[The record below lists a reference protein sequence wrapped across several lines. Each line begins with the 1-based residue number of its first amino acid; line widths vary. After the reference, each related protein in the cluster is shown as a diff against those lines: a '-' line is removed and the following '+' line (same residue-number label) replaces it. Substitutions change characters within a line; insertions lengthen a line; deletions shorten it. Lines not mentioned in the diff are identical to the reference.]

1 MPQPLYGLS
10 SDGSNRQ
17 IAVDGRG
24 RVLLSPQ
31 QHLTRA
37 QFPRRVLDWAA
48 DNLVL
53 TILLV
58 GINAQLGVIIWLLA
72 RAN

>member
-1 MPQPLYGLS
+1 
-10 SDGSNRQ
+10 
-17 IAVDGRG
+17 
-24 RVLLSPQ
+24 
-31 QHLTRA
+31 
-37 QFPRRVLDWAA
+37 VLDWAA
-48 DNLVL
+48 DNLAL